1 MTSYNVDE
9 PIYALATAY
18 APSALAVIRLSG
30 RNTIEMLSHAFSSP
44 SRLKKAASKTL
55 VHGYILDEGDVRI
68 DEVVLAVYREGS
80 GYTGEEAVEISCH
93 GSLVVLRRVLRRLF
107 TRLEQLGFKRAE
119 KGEFTFRAFMH
130 GRMDLTQAEAVEEII
145 HSKSEISQEKA
156 LDRLSGKLRDS
167 LAAVKTRLVD
177 ILASLEVQLD
187 YAEDEIIDEWVF
199 PEAEVSSI
207 ISSLKALSST
217 YGASRIYREGAKVV
231 LAGAANAGKSS
242 LFNLL
247 VKEDRAIVSPVPG
260 TTRDFIETWIDLD
273 GIPVRLF
280 DTAGLRSSDDMVES
294 EGIRRSEA
302 LMDDA
307 DLIIYLVDPDDAL
320 LPENIDS
327 DRTLVVY
334 SKRDKRRMADDLSIS
349 SVTGEGVSELID
361 EVKERL
367 MGLSPQ
373 EEGGLSID
381 SERQYSYLLS
391 CIDALESAE
400 RSKDAP
406 VDIMAMF
413 FQSALESLGYITGEV
428 TTEDLLDTLFSKF
441 CLGK

>member
-80 GYTGEEAVEISCH
+80 GYTGEEAAEISCH
-93 GSLVVLRRVLRRLF
+93 GSLVVLRRLF
-107 TRLEQLGFKRAE
+107 SRLEQLGFKRAE

-145 HSKSEISQEKA
+145 RSKSEISQEKA

-167 LAAVKTRLVD
+167 LSAIKTRLVD

-280 DTAGLRSSDDMVES
+280 DTAGLRPSDDMVES

-320 LPENIDS
+320 LPEDIDRE
-327 DRTLVVY
+327 RTLVVY

-349 SVTGEGVSELID
+349 SVTGEGVSELIGQ
-361 EVKERL
+361 VKERL

-400 RSKDAP
+400 RCKDAP

>member
-9 PIYALATAY
+9 PIYAVATAY

-30 RNTIEMLSHAFSSP
+30 KNTIEMLSRAFSSP
-44 SRLKKAASKTL
+44 SRLNKAGSKTL
-55 VHGYILDEGDVRI
+55 VHGYILDDDNVRI

-80 GYTGEEAVEISCH
+80 GYTGEEALEISCH
-93 GSLVVLRRVLRRLF
+93 GSLVVLRRLF
-107 TRLEQLGFKRAE
+107 SRLEQLGFRRAE

-145 HSKSEISQEKA
+145 RSKSEVSQEKA

-167 LAAVKTRLVD
+167 LSAIKTRLVD

-207 ISSLKALSST
+207 IASLKALSST

-280 DTAGLRSSDDMVES
+280 DTAGLRSSDDVVES

-320 LPENIDS
+320 LPEDIDRE
-327 DRTLVVY
+327 RTLVVY

-349 SVTGEGVSELID
+349 SVTGEGVSELIGQ
-361 EVKERL
+361 VKERL

>member
-9 PIYALATAY
+9 PIYAPATAY

-44 SRLKKAASKTL
+44 SRLNKAAGKTL
-55 VHGYILDEGDVRI
+55 VHGYILDEENMRI

-93 GSLVVLRRVLRRLF
+93 GSLVVLRRLF

-187 YAEDEIIDEWVF
+187 YAEDEIIDEWEF

-349 SVTGEGVSELID
+349 SVTGEGVSELIG

-413 FQSALESLGYITGEV
+413 FQSALENLGYITGEV

>member
-9 PIYALATAY
+9 PIYAPATAY

-30 RNTIEMLSHAFSSP
+30 KNTIEMLSQAFSSP
-44 SRLKKAASKTL
+44 SRLNKAAGKTL
-55 VHGYILDEGDVRI
+55 VHGYILDDENVRI

-93 GSLVVLRRVLRRLF
+93 GSLVVLRRLF

-187 YAEDEIIDEWVF
+187 YAEDEIIDEWMF

-307 DLIIYLVDPDDAL
+307 DLIIYLVDPDDVL

-349 SVTGEGVSELID
+349 SVTGEGVSELIG

>member
-9 PIYALATAY
+9 PIYAPATAY

-30 RNTIEMLSHAFSSP
+30 NNTIEMLSQAFSSP
-44 SRLKKAASKTL
+44 SRLNKAASKTL
-55 VHGYILDEGDVRI
+55 VHGYILDEENVRI

-93 GSLVVLRRVLRRLF
+93 GSLVVLKRLF

-413 FQSALESLGYITGEV
+413 FQSALENLGYITGEV

>member
-9 PIYALATAY
+9 PIYAPATAY

-80 GYTGEEAVEISCH
+80 GYTGEEAAEISCH
-93 GSLVVLRRVLRRLF
+93 GSLVVLRRLF
-107 TRLEQLGFKRAE
+107 SRLEQLGFKRAE

-145 HSKSEISQEKA
+145 RSKSEKSQEKA

-167 LAAVKTRLVD
+167 LTDIKTRLVD

-187 YAEDEIIDEWVF
+187 YAEDEIIDEWMF

-280 DTAGLRSSDDMVES
+280 DTAGLRSSDDVVES

-320 LPENIDS
+320 LPEDIDS

-349 SVTGEGVSELID
+349 SVTGEGVSELIS

-367 MGLSPQ
+367 VGLSPQ

-381 SERQYSYLLS
+381 SERQYSYLLA

-400 RSKDAP
+400 RCKDAP

>member
-80 GYTGEEAVEISCH
+80 GYTGEEAAEISCH
-93 GSLVVLRRVLRRLF
+93 GSLVVLRRLF
-107 TRLEQLGFKRAE
+107 SRLEQLGFKRAE

-145 HSKSEISQEKA
+145 RSKSEKSQEKA

-167 LAAVKTRLVD
+167 LSDIKTRLVD

-280 DTAGLRSSDDMVES
+280 DTAGLRFSDDMVES

-320 LPENIDS
+320 LPEDIDS
-327 DRTLVVY
+327 ERTLVVY

-349 SVTGEGVSELID
+349 SVTGEGVSELIG

-381 SERQYSYLLS
+381 SERQYSHLLS

-400 RSKDAP
+400 RCKDAP

>member
-30 RNTIEMLSHAFSSP
+30 RNTIEMLSHAFSSS

-80 GYTGEEAVEISCH
+80 GYTGEEAAEISCH
-93 GSLVVLRRVLRRLF
+93 GSLVVLRRLF
-107 TRLEQLGFKRAE
+107 SRLEQLGFKRAE

-280 DTAGLRSSDDMVES
+280 DTAGLRSSDDVVES

-320 LPENIDS
+320 LPEDIDRE
-327 DRTLVVY
+327 RTLVVY

-400 RSKDAP
+400 RCKDAP

>member
-9 PIYALATAY
+9 PIYAPATAY

-30 RNTIEMLSHAFSSP
+30 NNTIEMLSQAFSSP
-44 SRLKKAASKTL
+44 SRLNKAAGKTL
-55 VHGYILDEGDVRI
+55 VHGYILDEENVRI

-93 GSLVVLRRVLRRLF
+93 GSLVVLRRLF

-260 TTRDFIETWIDLD
+260 TTRDFIETWIDLG

-307 DLIIYLVDPDDAL
+307 DLIIYLVDPDDVL

-413 FQSALESLGYITGEV
+413 FQSALENLGYITGEV

>member
-9 PIYALATAY
+9 PIYAPATAY

-30 RNTIEMLSHAFSSP
+30 KNTIEMLSQAFSSP
-44 SRLKKAASKTL
+44 SRLNKAAGKTL
-55 VHGYILDEGDVRI
+55 VHGYILDEVNVRI

-93 GSLVVLRRVLRRLF
+93 GSLVVLRRLF

-349 SVTGEGVSELID
+349 SVTGEGVSDLID

-373 EEGGLSID
+373 EGGGLSID

>member
-80 GYTGEEAVEISCH
+80 GYTGEEAAEISCH
-93 GSLVVLRRVLRRLF
+93 GSLVVLRRLF
-107 TRLEQLGFKRAE
+107 SRLEQLGFKRAE

-145 HSKSEISQEKA
+145 RSKSEVGQEKA

-167 LAAVKTRLVD
+167 LTDIKTRLVD

-260 TTRDFIETWIDLD
+260 TTRDFIETWIDLG

-307 DLIIYLVDPDDAL
+307 DLIIYLVDPDDGL

>member
-9 PIYALATAY
+9 PIYAPATAY

-30 RNTIEMLSHAFSSP
+30 KNTIEMLSQAFSSP
-44 SRLKKAASKTL
+44 SRLNKAAGKTL
-55 VHGYILDEGDVRI
+55 VHGYILDEENVRI

-93 GSLVVLRRVLRRLF
+93 GSLVVLKRLF

-280 DTAGLRSSDDMVES
+280 DTAGLRPSDDMVES

-320 LPENIDS
+320 LPEDIDS
-327 DRTLVVY
+327 ERTLVVY

-349 SVTGEGVSELID
+349 SGTGEGVSELIGQ
-361 EVKERL
+361 VKERL

-400 RSKDAP
+400 RCKDAP

>member
-80 GYTGEEAVEISCH
+80 GYTGEEAAEISCH
-93 GSLVVLRRVLRRLF
+93 GSLVVLRRLF
-107 TRLEQLGFKRAE
+107 SRLEQLGFKRAE

-145 HSKSEISQEKA
+145 RSKSEVGQEKA

-167 LAAVKTRLVD
+167 LTDIKTRLVD

-260 TTRDFIETWIDLD
+260 TTRDFIETWIDLG

-349 SVTGEGVSELID
+349 SVTGEGVSDLID

>member
-1 MTSYNVDE
+1 
-9 PIYALATAY
+9 
-18 APSALAVIRLSG
+18 
-30 RNTIEMLSHAFSSP
+30 
-44 SRLKKAASKTL
+44 
-55 VHGYILDEGDVRI
+55 
-68 DEVVLAVYREGS
+68 
-80 GYTGEEAVEISCH
+80 
-93 GSLVVLRRVLRRLF
+93 
-107 TRLEQLGFKRAE
+107 
-119 KGEFTFRAFMH
+119 
-130 GRMDLTQAEAVEEII
+130 
-145 HSKSEISQEKA
+145 
-156 LDRLSGKLRDS
+156 
-167 LAAVKTRLVD
+167 
-177 ILASLEVQLD
+177 
-187 YAEDEIIDEWVF
+187 
-199 PEAEVSSI
+199 
-207 ISSLKALSST
+207 
-217 YGASRIYREGAKVV
+217 
-231 LAGAANAGKSS
+231 
-242 LFNLL
+242 
-247 VKEDRAIVSPVPG
+247 
-260 TTRDFIETWIDLD
+260 
-273 GIPVRLF
+273 
-280 DTAGLRSSDDMVES
+280 
-294 EGIRRSEA
+294 
-302 LMDDA
+302 MDDA

-349 SVTGEGVSELID
+349 SVTGEGVSDLID

>member
-9 PIYALATAY
+9 PIYAPATAY

-30 RNTIEMLSHAFSSP
+30 NNTIEMLSQAFSSP
-44 SRLKKAASKTL
+44 SRLNKAASKTL
-55 VHGYILDEGDVRI
+55 VHGYILDEENVRI

-93 GSLVVLRRVLRRLF
+93 GSLVVLKRLF

-307 DLIIYLVDPDDAL
+307 DLIIYLVDPDDVL

-413 FQSALESLGYITGEV
+413 FQSALENLGYITGEV

>member
-9 PIYALATAY
+9 PIYAPATAY

-30 RNTIEMLSHAFSSP
+30 KNTIEMLSQAFSSP
-44 SRLKKAASKTL
+44 SRLNKAAGKTL
-55 VHGYILDEGDVRI
+55 VHGYILDEENVRI

-93 GSLVVLRRVLRRLF
+93 GSLVVLKRLF

-280 DTAGLRSSDDMVES
+280 DTAGLRPSDDMVES

-320 LPENIDS
+320 LPEDIDS
-327 DRTLVVY
+327 ERTLVVY

-349 SVTGEGVSELID
+349 SVTGEGVSELIGQ
-361 EVKERL
+361 VKERL

-400 RSKDAP
+400 RCKDAP

>member
-30 RNTIEMLSHAFSSP
+30 KNTIEMLSQAFSSP
-44 SRLKKAASKTL
+44 SWLNKAASKTL
-55 VHGYILDEGDVRI
+55 VHGYILDEENVRI

-93 GSLVVLRRVLRRLF
+93 GSLVVLRRLF

-145 HSKSEISQEKA
+145 RSKSEISQEKA

-167 LAAVKTRLVD
+167 ITDIKTRLVD

-327 DRTLVVY
+327 ERTLVVY

-349 SVTGEGVSELID
+349 SVTGEGVSELIG

-400 RSKDAP
+400 RCKDAP

>member
-9 PIYALATAY
+9 PIYAVATAY

-30 RNTIEMLSHAFSSP
+30 KNTIEMLSRAFSSP
-44 SRLKKAASKTL
+44 SRLNKAGSKTL
-55 VHGYILDEGDVRI
+55 VHGYILDDDNVRI

-80 GYTGEEAVEISCH
+80 GYTGEEALEISCH
-93 GSLVVLRRVLRRLF
+93 GSLVVLRRLF
-107 TRLEQLGFKRAE
+107 ARLEQLGFRRAE

-145 HSKSEISQEKA
+145 RSKSEVSQEKA

-167 LAAVKTRLVD
+167 LSAIKTRLVD

-207 ISSLKALSST
+207 IASLKALSST

-280 DTAGLRSSDDMVES
+280 DTAGLRSSDDVVES

-320 LPENIDS
+320 LPEDIDRE
-327 DRTLVVY
+327 RTLVVY

-349 SVTGEGVSELID
+349 SVTGEGVSELIGQ
-361 EVKERL
+361 VKERL

-400 RSKDAP
+400 RCKDAP

>member
-93 GSLVVLRRVLRRLF
+93 GSLVVLRRLF

-187 YAEDEIIDEWVF
+187 YAEDEIIDEWEF

-320 LPENIDS
+320 LPEDIDS
-327 DRTLVVY
+327 ERTLVVY

-413 FQSALESLGYITGEV
+413 FQSALENLGYITGEV

>member
-80 GYTGEEAVEISCH
+80 GYTGEEAAEISCH
-93 GSLVVLRRVLRRLF
+93 GSLVVLRRLF
-107 TRLEQLGFKRAE
+107 SRLEQLGFKRAE

-145 HSKSEISQEKA
+145 RSKSEISQEKA

-167 LAAVKTRLVD
+167 LTDIKTRLVD

-320 LPENIDS
+320 LPEDIDS

-334 SKRDKRRMADDLSIS
+334 SKRDKRRMEDDLSIS

-400 RSKDAP
+400 RCKDAP

>member
-9 PIYALATAY
+9 PIYAPATAY

-30 RNTIEMLSHAFSSP
+30 KNTIEMLSQAFSSP
-44 SRLKKAASKTL
+44 SRLNKAASKTL
-55 VHGYILDEGDVRI
+55 VHGYILDEVNVRI

-93 GSLVVLRRVLRRLF
+93 GSLVVLRRLF

-187 YAEDEIIDEWVF
+187 YAEDEIIDEWMF

>member
-9 PIYALATAY
+9 PIYAPATAY

-30 RNTIEMLSHAFSSP
+30 KNTIEMLSQAFSSP
-44 SRLKKAASKTL
+44 SRLNKAAGKTL
-55 VHGYILDEGDVRI
+55 VHGYILDEVNVRI

-93 GSLVVLRRVLRRLF
+93 GSLVVLRRLF

-167 LAAVKTRLVD
+167 LSAVKTRLVD

-207 ISSLKALSST
+207 ISSLKTLSST

>member
-30 RNTIEMLSHAFSSP
+30 RNTIEMLSHAFSSS

-80 GYTGEEAVEISCH
+80 GYTGEEAAEISCH
-93 GSLVVLRRVLRRLF
+93 GSLVVLRRLF
-107 TRLEQLGFKRAE
+107 SRLEQLGFKRAE

-145 HSKSEISQEKA
+145 RSKSEKSQEKA

-167 LAAVKTRLVD
+167 LSDIKTRLVD

-280 DTAGLRSSDDMVES
+280 DTAGLRFSDDMVES

-320 LPENIDS
+320 LPEDIDS
-327 DRTLVVY
+327 ERTLVVY

-349 SVTGEGVSELID
+349 SVTGEGVSELIG

-381 SERQYSYLLS
+381 SERQYSHLLS

-400 RSKDAP
+400 RCKDAP

>member
-9 PIYALATAY
+9 PIYAPATAY

-30 RNTIEMLSHAFSSP
+30 KNTIEMLSQAFSSP
-44 SRLKKAASKTL
+44 SRLNKAASKTL
-55 VHGYILDEGDVRI
+55 VHGYILDEENVRI

-93 GSLVVLRRVLRRLF
+93 GSLVVLRRLF

-260 TTRDFIETWIDLD
+260 TTRDFIETWIDLG

-307 DLIIYLVDPDDAL
+307 DLIIYLVDPDDGL

-367 MGLSPQ
+367 MGRSPQ

>member
-9 PIYALATAY
+9 PIYAPATAY

-30 RNTIEMLSHAFSSP
+30 KNTIEMLSQAFSSP
-44 SRLKKAASKTL
+44 SRLNKAASKTL
-55 VHGYILDEGDVRI
+55 VHGYILDEENVRI

-93 GSLVVLRRVLRRLF
+93 GSLVVLKRLF

-260 TTRDFIETWIDLD
+260 TTRDFIETWIDLG

-307 DLIIYLVDPDDAL
+307 DLIIYLVDPDDVL

-413 FQSALESLGYITGEV
+413 FQSALENLGYITGEV

>member
-9 PIYALATAY
+9 PIYAPATAY

-30 RNTIEMLSHAFSSP
+30 KNTIEMLSQAFSSP
-44 SRLKKAASKTL
+44 SRLNKAASKTL
-55 VHGYILDEGDVRI
+55 VHGYILDEENVRI

-93 GSLVVLRRVLRRLF
+93 GSLVVLRRIF

-167 LAAVKTRLVD
+167 LAGIKTRLVD

-260 TTRDFIETWIDLD
+260 TTRDFIETWIDLG

-320 LPENIDS
+320 LPEDIDS
-327 DRTLVVY
+327 ERTLVVY

-349 SVTGEGVSELID
+349 SVTGEGVSELIGQ
-361 EVKERL
+361 VKERL

-400 RSKDAP
+400 RCKDAP

>member
-9 PIYALATAY
+9 PIYAPATAY

-30 RNTIEMLSHAFSSP
+30 KNTIEMLSQAFSSP
-44 SRLKKAASKTL
+44 SRLNKAAGKTL
-55 VHGYILDEGDVRI
+55 VHGYILDDENVRI

-93 GSLVVLRRVLRRLF
+93 GSLVVLRRLF

-307 DLIIYLVDPDDAL
+307 
-320 LPENIDS
+320 
-327 DRTLVVY
+327 
-334 SKRDKRRMADDLSIS
+334 
-349 SVTGEGVSELID
+349 EGA
-361 EVKERL
+361 K
-367 MGLSPQ
+367 P
-373 EEGGLSID
+373 
-381 SERQYSYLLS
+381 
-391 CIDALESAE
+391 
-400 RSKDAP
+400 
-406 VDIMAMF
+406 
-413 FQSALESLGYITGEV
+413 
-428 TTEDLLDTLFSKF
+428 
-441 CLGK
+441 

>member
-93 GSLVVLRRVLRRLF
+93 GSLVVLRRLF

-187 YAEDEIIDEWVF
+187 YAEDEIIDEWEF

-413 FQSALESLGYITGEV
+413 FQSALENLGYITGEV

>member
-9 PIYALATAY
+9 PIYAPATAY

-30 RNTIEMLSHAFSSP
+30 NNTIEMLSQAFSSP
-44 SRLKKAASKTL
+44 SRLNKAAGKTL
-55 VHGYILDEGDVRI
+55 VHGYILDEENVRI
-68 DEVVLAVYREGS
+68 DEVVLAVYRGGS

-93 GSLVVLRRVLRRLF
+93 GSLVVLKRLF

-130 GRMDLTQAEAVEEII
+130 GRMDLTHVEAVEEII

-260 TTRDFIETWIDLD
+260 TTRDFIETWIDLG

-307 DLIIYLVDPDDAL
+307 DLIIYLIDPDDVL

>member
-9 PIYALATAY
+9 PIYAPATAY

-30 RNTIEMLSHAFSSP
+30 NNTIEMLSQAFSSP
-44 SRLKKAASKTL
+44 SRLNKAASKTL
-55 VHGYILDEGDVRI
+55 VHGYILDEENVRI

-93 GSLVVLRRVLRRLF
+93 GSLVVLRRLF

-260 TTRDFIETWIDLD
+260 TTRDFIETWIDLG

-307 DLIIYLVDPDDAL
+307 DLIIYLVDPDDGL

-413 FQSALESLGYITGEV
+413 FQSALENLGYITGEV

>member
-9 PIYALATAY
+9 PIYAPATAY
-18 APSALAVIRLSG
+18 ASSALAVIRLSG
-30 RNTIEMLSHAFSSP
+30 KNTIEMLSQAFSSP
-44 SRLKKAASKTL
+44 SRLNKAASKTL
-55 VHGYILDEGDVRI
+55 VHGYILDEENVRI

-93 GSLVVLRRVLRRLF
+93 GSLVVLRRLF

-260 TTRDFIETWIDLD
+260 TTRDFIETWIDLG

-307 DLIIYLVDPDDAL
+307 DLIIYLVDPDDGL

-413 FQSALESLGYITGEV
+413 FQSALENLGYITGEV

>member
-93 GSLVVLRRVLRRLF
+93 GSLVVLRRLF

-167 LAAVKTRLVD
+167 LAGIKTRLVD

-187 YAEDEIIDEWVF
+187 YAEDEIIDEWEF

-260 TTRDFIETWIDLD
+260 TTRDFIETWIDLG

>member
-9 PIYALATAY
+9 PIYAPATAY

-30 RNTIEMLSHAFSSP
+30 KNTIEMLSQAFSSP
-44 SRLKKAASKTL
+44 SRLNKAAGKTL
-55 VHGYILDEGDVRI
+55 VHGYILDEENVRI

-93 GSLVVLRRVLRRLF
+93 GSLVVLRRLF

-260 TTRDFIETWIDLD
+260 TTRDFIETWIDLG

>member
-9 PIYALATAY
+9 PIYAPATAY

-30 RNTIEMLSHAFSSP
+30 KNTIEMLSQAFSSP
-44 SRLKKAASKTL
+44 SRLNKAAGKTL
-55 VHGYILDEGDVRI
+55 VHGYILDEENVRI

-93 GSLVVLRRVLRRLF
+93 GSLVVLKRLF
-107 TRLEQLGFKRAE
+107 SRLEQLGFKRAE

-413 FQSALESLGYITGEV
+413 FQSALENLGYITGEV

>member
-9 PIYALATAY
+9 PIYAPATAY

-30 RNTIEMLSHAFSSP
+30 KNTIEMLSQAFSSP
-44 SRLKKAASKTL
+44 SRLNKAAGKTL
-55 VHGYILDEGDVRI
+55 VHGYILDEVNVRI

-93 GSLVVLRRVLRRLF
+93 GSLVVLRRLF

-280 DTAGLRSSDDMVES
+280 DTAGLRSSDDMIES

-349 SVTGEGVSELID
+349 SVTGEGVSDLID

-381 SERQYSYLLS
+381 SERQYSYILS

>member
-9 PIYALATAY
+9 PIYAPATAY

-30 RNTIEMLSHAFSSP
+30 KNTIEMLSQAFSSP
-44 SRLKKAASKTL
+44 SRLNKAASKTL
-55 VHGYILDEGDVRI
+55 VHGYILDEENVRI

-93 GSLVVLRRVLRRLF
+93 GSLVVLRRLF

-260 TTRDFIETWIDLD
+260 TTRDFIETWIDLG

-307 DLIIYLVDPDDAL
+307 DLIIYLVDPDDGL

-413 FQSALESLGYITGEV
+413 FQSALENLGYITGEV

>member
-9 PIYALATAY
+9 PIYAPATAY

-30 RNTIEMLSHAFSSP
+30 NNTIEMLSQAFSSP
-44 SRLKKAASKTL
+44 SRLNKAASKTL
-55 VHGYILDEGDVRI
+55 VHGYILDEENVRI

-93 GSLVVLRRVLRRLF
+93 GSLVVLKRLF

-307 DLIIYLVDPDDAL
+307 DLIIYLVDPDDVL

>member
-9 PIYALATAY
+9 PIYAPATAY

-30 RNTIEMLSHAFSSP
+30 KNTIEMLSQAFSSP
-44 SRLKKAASKTL
+44 SRLNKAAGKTL
-55 VHGYILDEGDVRI
+55 VHGYILDDENVRI

-93 GSLVVLRRVLRRLF
+93 GSLVVLRRLF

-231 LAGAANAGKSS
+231 LAGAANVGKSS

-413 FQSALESLGYITGEV
+413 FQSALENLGYITGEV

>member
-80 GYTGEEAVEISCH
+80 GYTGEDAAEISCH
-93 GSLVVLRRVLRRLF
+93 GSLVVLRRLF
-107 TRLEQLGFKRAE
+107 SRLEQLGFKRAE

-145 HSKSEISQEKA
+145 RSKSEKSQEKA

-167 LAAVKTRLVD
+167 LTDIKTRLVD

-320 LPENIDS
+320 LPEDIDRE
-327 DRTLVVY
+327 RTLVVY

-400 RSKDAP
+400 RCKDAP

>member
-9 PIYALATAY
+9 PIYAPATAY
-18 APSALAVIRLSG
+18 ASSALAVIRLSG
-30 RNTIEMLSHAFSSP
+30 KNTIEMLSQAFSSP
-44 SRLKKAASKTL
+44 SRLNKAASKTL
-55 VHGYILDEGDVRI
+55 VHGYILDEENVRI

-93 GSLVVLRRVLRRLF
+93 GSLVVLRRLF

-307 DLIIYLVDPDDAL
+307 DLIIYLVDPDDVL

-400 RSKDAP
+400 RSKGAP

-413 FQSALESLGYITGEV
+413 FQSALENLGYITGEV